1 MSEQTLPIEVP
12 EPERDIEP
20 VEAVTPDVPETGV
33 VVPDAVK
40 QAEASKRAAKE
51 RLSAVRGRGVEWVRA
66 SDLITRGSSVAAGA
80 GIRFNKAA
88 AIQTR
93 RGVATVGRAI
103 SKRARQLPPPWAFG
117 RRNAPAD
124 GPVRPAVGMRG

>member
-12 EPERDIEP
+12 EPRRDIEN
-20 VEAVTPDVPETGV
+20 VEAVKPDIPETSVVPE
-33 VVPDAVK
+33 AVK
-40 QAEASKRAAKE
+40 RAEASKSTAKE
-51 RLSAVRGRGVEWVRA
+51 RLGAVRGRGVEWVRA

-93 RGVATVGRAI
+93 RGVATAGRAI

>member
-1 MSEQTLPIEVP
+1 MSEQTLPIKVP
-12 EPERDIEP
+12 EPRRDTET
-20 VEAVTPDVPETGV
+20 VAVTPDVPETE

-51 RLSAVRGRGVEWVRA
+51 RLGAVRGRGVEWVRA

-117 RRNAPAD
+117 RRNAPAN

>member
-12 EPERDIEP
+12 ETRRDIEP
-20 VEAVTPDVPETGV
+20 VEAVKPDVPETE

-40 QAEASKRAAKE
+40 QAEASRRAAKE
-51 RLSAVRGRGVEWVRA
+51 RLGAVRGRGVEWVRA
-66 SDLITRGSSVAAGA
+66 SDLITRGSSVAARA

-88 AIQTR
+88 ATQAR

>member
-1 MSEQTLPIEVP
+1 MSEQTLPIKVP
-12 EPERDIEP
+12 EPRRDTEM
-20 VEAVTPDVPETGV
+20 VAVTPDVPETE

-51 RLSAVRGRGVEWVRA
+51 RLGAVRGRGVEWVRA

-117 RRNAPAD
+117 RRNAPAN

>member
-12 EPERDIEP
+12 EPRRDIET
-20 VEAVTPDVPETGV
+20 VEVTPDVPETEA
-33 VVPDAVK
+33 VPDAVK
-40 QAEASKRAAKE
+40 QAEESKRTAKE
-51 RLSAVRGRGVEWVRA
+51 RLGAVRGRGVEWVRA
-66 SDLITRGSSVAAGA
+66 SDLVTRGSSVAAGA

-93 RGVATVGRAI
+93 RGVATVGSAI

-117 RRNAPAD
+117 RRNAPDD

>member
-12 EPERDIEP
+12 EPRRDTET
-20 VEAVTPDVPETGV
+20 VAVTPDVPETE

-51 RLSAVRGRGVEWVRA
+51 RLGAVRGRGVEWVRA

>member
-12 EPERDIEP
+12 ESLRDIET
-20 VEAVTPDVPETGV
+20 VAVTPDVPETS

-51 RLSAVRGRGVEWVRA
+51 RLGAVRGRGVEWVRA

>member
-12 EPERDIEP
+12 ETRRDIEP
-20 VEAVTPDVPETGV
+20 VETAKPDVREGV

-40 QAEASKRAAKE
+40 QAEASKRTAKE
-51 RLSAVRGRGVEWVRA
+51 RLGAVRGRGVEWVRA

>member
-12 EPERDIEP
+12 EPRRDIES
-20 VEAVTPDVPETGV
+20 VESAKPDVPETE
-33 VVPDAVK
+33 VVPDAIK
-40 QAEASKRAAKE
+40 QAEASKRAERE
-51 RLSAVRGRGVEWVRA
+51 RLGVVRGRGVEWVRA

-80 GIRFNKAA
+80 GIGINKEA

-117 RRNAPAD
+117 QRNASAD
-124 GPVRPAVGMRG
+124 GPTRPAAGMRG

>member
-12 EPERDIEP
+12 EPRRDIET
-20 VEAVTPDVPETGV
+20 VEVTPDVPETEA
-33 VVPDAVK
+33 VPDAVK
-40 QAEASKRAAKE
+40 QAEASRRAAKE
-51 RLSAVRGRGVEWVRA
+51 RLGAVRGRGVEWVRA
-66 SDLITRGSSVAAGA
+66 SDLITRGSSVAARA

-88 AIQTR
+88 ATQAR